1 MIWQIVPGVYIF
13 NLSVS
18 YQIHM
23 VQVIWFGDSVYD
35 VLHSGQYVPPYL
47 PRRIHIRD
55 KNQEQIH
62 EYYNMNSYMI

>member
-1 MIWQIVPGVYIF
+1 
-13 NLSVS
+13 
-18 YQIHM
+18 M